1 MSSIKKEMQILSRL
15 NRKGSL
21 FDEGINYINIL
32 QGAFIWGYTKTL
44 FMKLQKKKIYMMV
57 KKYTCYGIVALI
69 ILNNTKTKIDEILDI
84 STDFKFVKK
93 LVDDFNNYD
102 LHIEH
107 FYDVVYDSL
116 CAEFTV

>member
-1 MSSIKKEMQILSRL
+1 MGLHQ
-15 NRKGSL
+15 
-21 FDEGINYINIL
+21 NI
-32 QGAFIWGYTKTL
+32 IYEITEEE
-44 FMKLQKKKIYMMV
+44 KIYDD

-93 LVDDFNNYD
+93 LVDDFNNCD